1 MSSNRSAAMMGQR
14 SSPGRA
20 PASFPA
26 AAVAL
31 AAAGLA
37 LGLVIATAPAAS
49 AVPEPAGPHRAASGT
64 WAIQHTPNP
73 PARQGDL
80 VGISCT
86 SPGACTAVGHYK
98 NFSNTVTTL
107 AEVWNGTSWSIR
119 KTATPVGTHE
129 SYLTSVSCT
138 AADAC
143 TAVGFYRNSVGNVVT
158 LAERW
163 NGTSWSI
170 QPTPNPGNQNNRLSG
185 VSCTSASAC
194 TAVGF
199 AGNFGAG
206 SLTLAERWNG
216 TSWSI
221 QPTPNPQ
228 NPNHASFNSVSCTS
242 ASACTAVGTADG
254 FVVLAEAWDGS
265 SWSIQPTPNPA
276 GATAGSLFG
285 VSCPS
290 ASACFAVGNYR
301 NGSGVHRLLAEAWNG
316 TSWSIQPAPGPA
328 GASRSYLNGV
338 SCTTPSACTAVG
350 TYQVRPGAHVTLAEA
365 WNGSSWSV
373 EPALN
378 PGSARSSLN
387 SVSCTSAT
395 ACTAAGSDLS
405 NWAVQVTMAQAWNGT
420 SWSLQLTPDPQSFTE
435 SMLDAVACVSA
446 SACTAVGGSGT
457 IGLAEQWD
465 GSSWSL
471 QRVAGPKGSSA
482 PSLGGVSC
490 TSATACTAVG
500 SYNTPRGGNTLAEVW
515 DGSSWSVRPT
525 PNAAGFQF
533 GFLSGVSCASASFCA
548 AVGGSANSEAVPLAE
563 VWNGTSWSLTPTP
576 VPAGAINSDL
586 IGVSCLSATACT
598 AVGTYENSSNVFFTL
613 AEAWNG
619 SSWSIQPTP
628 NPTGSTRTLLQG
640 VACVSASA
648 CTAVGSSGDNRT
660 LASQTLAEVW
670 DGSSWSIQP
679 TPNPVGN
686 GTPVLF
692 GVACTSA
699 SACTSVGSFQ
709 TAKGVPETLAE
720 AWNGTSW
727 SIQPTPN
734 ASGSTATFLTGV
746 ACTSPTACT
755 AVGNYTFRPNNLG
768 GASTG
773 TLAEAR
779 S

>member
-1 MSSNRSAAMMGQR
+1 
-14 SSPGRA
+14 
-20 PASFPA
+20 
-26 AAVAL
+26 
-31 AAAGLA
+31 
-37 LGLVIATAPAAS
+37 
-49 AVPEPAGPHRAASGT
+49 
-64 WAIQHTPNP
+64 
-73 PARQGDL
+73 
-80 VGISCT
+80 
-86 SPGACTAVGHYK
+86 VGHYK
-98 NFSNTVTTL
+98 NFSNTVATL
-107 AEVWNGTSWSIR
+107 AETWNGTSWSIQ
-119 KTATPVGTHE
+119 KTATPTGTHE

-138 AADAC
+138 TAEAC
-143 TAVGFYRNSVGNVVT
+143 TAVGNYRNSAGNVVT

-163 NGTSWSI
+163 NGTSWTI
-170 QPTPNPGNQNNRLSG
+170 QPTPNPAGDQNSGLSG

-199 AGNFGAG
+199 AGDFGTG
-206 SLTLAERWNG
+206 SLTLAERWDG
-216 TSWSI
+216 TTWSI

-228 NPNHASFNSVSCTS
+228 NPNHASLNSVSCTS

-254 FVVLAEAWDGS
+254 FVVLAEAWNGS

-276 GATAGSLFG
+276 GTTTATLFG
-285 VSCPS
+285 VSCLS

-316 TSWSIQPAPGPA
+316 SSWSIQPAPSPA

-338 SCTTPSACTAVG
+338 SCTTPSACIAVG
-350 TYQVRPGAHVTLAEA
+350 TYQASSGAHVTLAEE

-378 PGSARSSLN
+378 PGSDRNGLN
-387 SVSCTSAT
+387 AVSCTSAS

-405 NWAVQVTMAQAWNGT
+405 SWAIQVTMAQAWNGT
-420 SWSLQLTPDPQSFTE
+420 SWSVRVTPNPQSFTE
-435 SMLDAVACVSA
+435 SFLSAVACTSA

-457 IGLAEQWD
+457 IGLAEQWN

-482 PSLGGVSC
+482 PALGGVSC
-490 TSATACTAVG
+490 TAAAACTAVG
-500 SYNTPRGGNTLAEVW
+500 SYNTRRGSDTLAEVW
-515 DGSSWSVRPT
+515 DGSSWSIRPT
-525 PNAAGFQF
+525 PNAGSFQF
-533 GFLSGVSCASASFCA
+533 SFLSGVSCASDSFCA
-548 AVGGSANSEAVPLAE
+548 AVGGSANEEAVPLAE
-563 VWNGTSWSLTPTP
+563 VWNGTSWSITPTP
-576 VPAGAINSDL
+576 FPASAINGDL
-586 IGVSCLSATACT
+586 IGVSCTSASACI

-640 VACVSASA
+640 VDCVSASA
-648 CTAVGSSGDNRT
+648 CTAVGSFGDNRT

-679 TPNPVGN
+679 TPNPTGN

-709 TAKGVPETLAE
+709 TVKGVPETLAE
-720 AWNGTSW
+720 AWNGASW

-734 ASGSTATFLTGV
+734 PSGSTATFLTGV

-755 AVGNYTFRPNNLG
+755 AVGNYTFRPNNVG